1 MRCGLIITIFLDMK
15 IDEFL
20 NEAKT
25 VAIFGHVRP
34 DGDCVGS
41 TTGIYNYI
49 HDNYPSISV
58 DLFLEN
64 FPESYKILRGASE
77 ARSAY
82 SADSNGGKP
91 YDLVFLRDTPSFERV
106 GANGTE
112 CIRAAK
118 KTINVDHH
126 ISNPLNLCTLNLVE
140 PEASS
145 ASEVLYVN
153 LDKEKVSREAANS
166 LYLGIVHDTGA
177 FKFSCTGKR
186 TMQVVGDLIEKG
198 IDFAKIVNET
208 YYTRTYKQTLVTGFV
223 MENCKLG
230 LDGKVV
236 YTYITPEDMERFGV
250 TSVELANVIDTIR
263 EVGGT
268 EVAIFLYPVNG
279 KYKISLRSNYIVD
292 VNAIAHEFGGG
303 GHTRAAGGDTNGA
316 PEATIEKI
324 LKLVE
329 LQLT

>member
-1 MRCGLIITIFLDMK
+1 MTIEDFLK
-15 IDEFL
+15 
-20 NEAKT
+20 EAKT

-49 HDNYPSISV
+49 QDNYPSIHA
-58 DLFLEN
+58 DLYLEN
-64 FPESYKILRGASE
+64 FPESYKILRGASDAKPLYTSE
-77 ARSAY
+77 
-82 SADSNGGKP
+82 SNAGLP
-91 YDLVFLRDTPSFERV
+91 YDLVFLMDTPSFERV
-106 GANGTE
+106 GANGAE
-112 CIRAAK
+112 CLQTAK
-118 KTINVDHH
+118 KSINIDHH

-230 LDGKVV
+230 LGGKVV
-236 YTYITPEDMERFGV
+236 YAHITPEDMQRFDV
-250 TSVELANVIDTIR
+250 TPVELSNVIDTIR

-268 EVAIFLYPVNG
+268 EVALFLYPVNG

-292 VNAIAHEFGGG
+292 VNAIAREFGGG
-303 GHTRAAGGDTNGA
+303 GHTRAAGGDTNDT
-316 PEATIEKI
+316 PEVAIEKI
-324 LKLVE
+324 LGLIEK
-329 LQLT
+329 QL

>member
-1 MRCGLIITIFLDMK
+1 MTIEDFLK
-15 IDEFL
+15 
-20 NEAKT
+20 EAKT

-49 HDNYPSISV
+49 QDNYPSIHA
-58 DLFLEN
+58 DLYLEN
-64 FPESYKILRGASE
+64 FPESYKILRGASDAKPLYTSE
-77 ARSAY
+77 NNA
-82 SADSNGGKP
+82 GLP
-91 YDLVFLRDTPSFERV
+91 YDLVFLMDTPSFERV
-106 GANGTE
+106 GANGAE
-112 CIRAAK
+112 CLQTAK
-118 KTINVDHH
+118 KSINIDHH

-230 LDGKVV
+230 LGGKVV
-236 YTYITPEDMERFGV
+236 YAHITPEDMQRFDV
-250 TSVELANVIDTIR
+250 TPVELSNVIDTIR

-268 EVAIFLYPVNG
+268 EVALFLYPVNG

-292 VNAIAHEFGGG
+292 VNAIAREFGGG
-303 GHTRAAGGDTNGA
+303 GHTRAAGGDTNDT
-316 PEATIEKI
+316 PEVAIEKI
-324 LKLVE
+324 LGLIEK
-329 LQLT
+329 QL

>member
-1 MRCGLIITIFLDMK
+1 MTIEDFLK
-15 IDEFL
+15 
-20 NEAKT
+20 EAKT

-49 HDNYPSISV
+49 QDNYPSIHA
-58 DLFLEN
+58 DLYLEN
-64 FPESYKILRGASE
+64 FPESYKILRGASDAKPLYTSE
-77 ARSAY
+77 NNA
-82 SADSNGGKP
+82 GLP
-91 YDLVFLRDTPSFERV
+91 YDLVFLMDTPSFERV
-106 GANGTE
+106 GANGAE
-112 CIRAAK
+112 CLQTAK
-118 KTINVDHH
+118 KSINIDHH

-230 LDGKVV
+230 LGGKVV
-236 YTYITPEDMERFGV
+236 YAHITPEDMQRFDV
-250 TSVELANVIDTIR
+250 TPVELSNVIDTIR

-268 EVAIFLYPVNG
+268 EVALFLYPVNG

-292 VNAIAHEFGGG
+292 VNAIAREFGGG
-303 GHTRAAGGDTNGA
+303 GHTRAAGGDTNDT
-316 PEATIEKI
+316 PEVAIEKI
-324 LKLVE
+324 LG
-329 LQLT
+329 

>member
-1 MRCGLIITIFLDMK
+1 MTIEDFLK
-15 IDEFL
+15 
-20 NEAKT
+20 EAKT

-49 HDNYPSISV
+49 QDNYPSIQA
-58 DLFLEN
+58 DLYLEN
-64 FPESYKILRGASE
+64 FPESYKILRGASDAKPLYTSE
-77 ARSAY
+77 NNA
-82 SADSNGGKP
+82 GLP
-91 YDLVFLRDTPSFERV
+91 YDLVFLMDTPSFERV
-106 GANGTE
+106 GANGAE
-112 CIRAAK
+112 CLQTAK
-118 KTINVDHH
+118 KSINIDHH

-153 LDKEKVSREAANS
+153 LDKEKVSRETANS

-230 LDGKVV
+230 LGGKVV
-236 YTYITPEDMERFGV
+236 YAHITPEDMQRFDV
-250 TSVELANVIDTIR
+250 TPVELSNVIDTIR

-268 EVAIFLYPVNG
+268 EVALFLYPVNG

-292 VNAIAHEFGGG
+292 VNAIAREFGGG
-303 GHTRAAGGDTNGA
+303 GHTRAAGGDTNDT
-316 PEATIEKI
+316 PEVAIEKI
-324 LKLVE
+324 LGLIEK
-329 LQLT
+329 QL

>member
-1 MRCGLIITIFLDMK
+1 MTIEDFLK
-15 IDEFL
+15 
-20 NEAKT
+20 EAKT

-49 HDNYPSISV
+49 QDNYPSIHA
-58 DLFLEN
+58 DLYLEN
-64 FPESYKILRGASE
+64 FPESYKILRGASDAKPLYTSE
-77 ARSAY
+77 NNA
-82 SADSNGGKP
+82 GLP
-91 YDLVFLRDTPSFERV
+91 YDLVFLMDTPSFERV
-106 GANGTE
+106 GANGAE
-112 CIRAAK
+112 CLQTAK
-118 KTINVDHH
+118 KSINIDHH

-153 LDKEKVSREAANS
+153 LDKEKVSRETANS

-230 LDGKVV
+230 LGGKVV
-236 YTYITPEDMERFGV
+236 YAHITPEDMQRFDV
-250 TSVELANVIDTIR
+250 TPVELSNVIDTIR

-268 EVAIFLYPVNG
+268 EVALFLYPVNG

-292 VNAIAHEFGGG
+292 VNAIAREFGGG
-303 GHTRAAGGDTNGA
+303 GHTRAAGGDTNDT
-316 PEATIEKI
+316 PEAAIEKI
-324 LKLVE
+324 LGLIEK
-329 LQLT
+329 QL

>member
-1 MRCGLIITIFLDMK
+1 MTIEDFLK
-15 IDEFL
+15 
-20 NEAKT
+20 EAKT

-49 HDNYPSISV
+49 RDNNPNIHA
-58 DLFLEN
+58 DLYLEN
-64 FPESYKILRGASE
+64 FPESYKILHGASDAKPLYTAE
-77 ARSAY
+77 
-82 SADSNGGKP
+82 SNDGTP
-91 YDLVFLRDTPSFERV
+91 YDLVFLMDTPSFERV
-106 GANGTE
+106 GANGAE
-112 CIRAAK
+112 CIRSAK
-118 KTINVDHH
+118 KAINIDHH

-153 LDKEKVSREAANS
+153 LDKSKVSRETANS

-230 LDGKVV
+230 LGGKVV
-236 YTYITPEDMERFGV
+236 YAHITPEDMQRFDV
-250 TSVELANVIDTIR
+250 TPVELSNVIDTIR

-268 EVAIFLYPVNG
+268 EVALFLYPVNG

-292 VNAIAHEFGGG
+292 VNAIAREFGGG
-303 GHTRAAGGDTNGA
+303 GHTRAAGGDTNDT
-316 PEATIEKI
+316 PEVAIEKI
-324 LKLVE
+324 LGLIEK
-329 LQLT
+329 QL

>member
-1 MRCGLIITIFLDMK
+1 MTIEDFLK
-15 IDEFL
+15 
-20 NEAKT
+20 EAKT

-49 HDNYPSISV
+49 QDNYPSIHA
-58 DLFLEN
+58 DLYLEN
-64 FPESYKILRGASE
+64 FPESYKILRGASDAKPLYTSE
-77 ARSAY
+77 
-82 SADSNGGKP
+82 SNAGLP
-91 YDLVFLRDTPSFERV
+91 YDLVFLMDTPSFERV
-106 GANGTE
+106 GANGAE
-112 CIRAAK
+112 CLQTAK
-118 KTINVDHH
+118 KSINIDHH

-230 LDGKVV
+230 LGGKVV
-236 YTYITPEDMERFGV
+236 YAHITPEDMQRFNV
-250 TSVELANVIDTIR
+250 TPVELSNVIDTIR

-268 EVAIFLYPVNG
+268 EVALFLYPVNG

-292 VNAIAHEFGGG
+292 VNAIAREFGGG
-303 GHTRAAGGDTNGA
+303 GHTRAAGGDTNDT
-316 PEATIEKI
+316 PEVAIEKI
-324 LKLVE
+324 LGLIEK
-329 LQLT
+329 QL

>member
-1 MRCGLIITIFLDMK
+1 MFTIFLDMK

-20 NEAKT
+20 NEACS

-41 TTGIYNYI
+41 TTGVYNYI
-49 HDNYPSISV
+49 KDNYPSISV
-58 DLFLEN
+58 DLYLEN
-64 FPESYKILRGASE
+64 FPESYKILHGASDAHPLYTAE
-77 ARSAY
+77 C
-82 SADSNGGKP
+82 NGGKP
-91 YDLVFLRDTPSFERV
+91 YDLVFLMDTPSFERV
-106 GANGTE
+106 GANGAE
-112 CIRAAK
+112 CIRSAP
-118 KTINVDHH
+118 KTINIDHH

-153 LDKEKVSREAANS
+153 IDKNKVSRETANS

-223 MENCKLG
+223 MEHCKLG
-230 LDGKVV
+230 LGGKVV
-236 YTYITPEDMERFGV
+236 YAHITPEDMKRFNV
-250 TSVELANVIDTIR
+250 SPVELSNVIDTIR

-268 EVAIFLYPVNG
+268 EVALFLYPVNG

-292 VNAIAHEFGGG
+292 VNAIAREFGGG
-303 GHTRAAGGDTNGA
+303 GHTRAAGGDTGDT
-316 PEATIEKI
+316 PEVAIERILELIEK
-324 LKLVE
+324 
-329 LQLT
+329 QLH

>member
-1 MRCGLIITIFLDMK
+1 MFTIFPYMTIED
-15 IDEFL
+15 FL
-20 NEAKT
+20 KEAKT

-49 HDNYPSISV
+49 KDNYPNIQA
-58 DLFLEN
+58 DLYLEN
-64 FPESYKILRGASE
+64 FPESYKILHGASDAKPLYTAE
-77 ARSAY
+77 
-82 SADSNGGKP
+82 SNDGTP
-91 YDLVFLRDTPSFERV
+91 YNLVFLMDTPSFERV
-106 GANGTE
+106 GANGAE
-112 CIRAAK
+112 CIRSAK
-118 KTINVDHH
+118 KTINIDHH

-153 LDKEKVSREAANS
+153 LDKSKVSRETANS

-223 MENCKLG
+223 MGNCKLG
-230 LDGKVV
+230 LGGKVV
-236 YTYITPEDMERFGV
+236 YAHITPEDMQRFDV
-250 TSVELANVIDTIR
+250 TPVELSNVIDTIR

-268 EVAIFLYPVNG
+268 EVALFLYPVNG

-292 VNAIAHEFGGG
+292 VNAIAREFGGG
-303 GHTRAAGGDTNGA
+303 GHTRAAGGDTNDT
-316 PEATIEKI
+316 PEVAIEKI
-324 LKLVE
+324 LGLIEK
-329 LQLT
+329 QL

>member
-1 MRCGLIITIFLDMK
+1 MTIEDFLK
-15 IDEFL
+15 
-20 NEAKT
+20 EAKT

-49 HDNYPSISV
+49 QDNYPSIQA
-58 DLFLEN
+58 DLYLEN
-64 FPESYKILRGASE
+64 FPESYKILRGASDAKPLYTSE
-77 ARSAY
+77 NNA
-82 SADSNGGKP
+82 GLP
-91 YDLVFLRDTPSFERV
+91 YDLVFLMDTPSFERV
-106 GANGTE
+106 GANGAE
-112 CIRAAK
+112 CLQTAK
-118 KTINVDHH
+118 KSINIDHH

-153 LDKEKVSREAANS
+153 LDKEKVSRETANS

-230 LDGKVV
+230 LGGKVV
-236 YTYITPEDMERFGV
+236 YAHITPEDMQHFDV
-250 TSVELANVIDTIR
+250 TPVELSNVIDTIR

-268 EVAIFLYPVNG
+268 EVALFLYPVNG

-292 VNAIAHEFGGG
+292 VNAIAREFGGG
-303 GHTRAAGGDTNGA
+303 GHTRAAGGDTNDT
-316 PEATIEKI
+316 PEVAIEKI
-324 LKLVE
+324 LGLIEK
-329 LQLT
+329 QL

>member
-1 MRCGLIITIFLDMK
+1 MTIEDFLK
-15 IDEFL
+15 
-20 NEAKT
+20 EAKT

-49 HDNYPSISV
+49 QDNYPSIHA
-58 DLFLEN
+58 DLYLEN
-64 FPESYKILRGASE
+64 FPESYKILRGASDAKPLYTSE
-77 ARSAY
+77 
-82 SADSNGGKP
+82 SNAGLP
-91 YDLVFLRDTPSFERV
+91 YDLVFLMDTPSFERV
-106 GANGTE
+106 GANGAE
-112 CIRAAK
+112 CLQTAK
-118 KTINVDHH
+118 KSINIDHH

-223 MENCKLG
+223 MENSKLG
-230 LDGKVV
+230 LGGKVV
-236 YTYITPEDMERFGV
+236 YAHITPEDMQRFDV
-250 TSVELANVIDTIR
+250 TPVELSNVIDTIR

-268 EVAIFLYPVNG
+268 EVALFLYPVNG

-292 VNAIAHEFGGG
+292 VNAIAREFGGG
-303 GHTRAAGGDTNGA
+303 GHTRAAGGDTNDT
-316 PEATIEKI
+316 PEVAIEKI
-324 LKLVE
+324 LGLIEK
-329 LQLT
+329 QL

>member
-1 MRCGLIITIFLDMK
+1 MTIEDFLK
-15 IDEFL
+15 
-20 NEAKT
+20 EAKT

-49 HDNYPSISV
+49 QDNYPSIHA
-58 DLFLEN
+58 DLYLEN
-64 FPESYKILRGASE
+64 FPESYKILRGASDAKPLYTSE
-77 ARSAY
+77 
-82 SADSNGGKP
+82 SNAGLP
-91 YDLVFLRDTPSFERV
+91 YDLVFLMDTPSFERV
-106 GANGTE
+106 GANGAE
-112 CIRAAK
+112 CLQTAK
-118 KTINVDHH
+118 KSINIDHH

-230 LDGKVV
+230 LGGKVV
-236 YTYITPEDMERFGV
+236 YAHITPEDMERFGV
-250 TSVELANVIDTIR
+250 TPVELSNVIDTVR

-268 EVAIFLYPVNG
+268 EVALFLYPVNG
-279 KYKISLRSNYIVD
+279 KYKIS
-292 VNAIAHEFGGG
+292 GG
-303 GHTRAAGGDTNGA
+303 GHTRAAGGDTNDT
-316 PEATIEKI
+316 PEVAIEKI
-324 LKLVE
+324 LGLIEK
-329 LQLT
+329 QL